1 MKKMRQLLF
10 MAVTAATLF
19 GYNSASAQGMAINTS
34 GAAAAT
40 SAMLDVSSTTQGVL
54 VPRLTTTQRTGIASP
69 AQGLLVFDTNTGGFW
84 FYNSGWVSLSAPT
97 SAAGGDLTG
106 TYPNPTVAAGAIT
119 GTKIAANTITT
130 ANLPAGA
137 TGTSFLRG
145 DNTWQTISGGSGTVT
160 SVTAGTGLS
169 GGTITTSGTISLP
182 NTGMAGTFGDA
193 THVPVLTT
201 DAQGRVTAVSNTA
214 ISASGGFQLVSCKY
228 NMEGAGATTNCETG
242 LSLDGCATIS
252 SFTREETPFPVAC
265 TLDAIAIQG
274 NVEAGWGGVSNLIT
288 VTVYKNGVSTGAS
301 GTFTYPNTSSA
312 VSVASVVTTGLSASF
327 AAGDRI
333 SLNINQANQA
343 TGATGFLRVGLH
355 FH

>member
-1 MKKMRQLLF
+1 MKKMRQLLV

-54 VPRLTTTQRTGIASP
+54 VPRMTTTQRTGIASP

-169 GGTITTSGTISLP
+169 GGTITTSGVATMPSGKTWAQLIDYTSTGQTIQSGTY
-182 NTGMAGTFGDA
+182 NGGIMNASTGTNNIVAAGTVSVTGTLTLQSGTLNDNGVTIQLFGSLA
-193 THVPVLTT
+193 GAGTHT
-201 DAQGRVTAVSNTA
+201 G
-214 ISASGGFQLVSCKY
+214 SGG
-228 NMEGAGATTNCETG
+228 
-242 LSLDGCATIS
+242 IS
-252 SFTREETPFPVAC
+252 MS
-265 TLDAIAIQG
+265 
-274 NVEAGWGGVSNLIT
+274 
-288 VTVYKNGVSTGAS
+288 
-301 GTFTYPNTSSA
+301 
-312 VSVASVVTTGLSASF
+312 
-327 AAGDRI
+327 
-333 SLNINQANQA
+333 
-343 TGATGFLRVGLH
+343 
-355 FH
+355 